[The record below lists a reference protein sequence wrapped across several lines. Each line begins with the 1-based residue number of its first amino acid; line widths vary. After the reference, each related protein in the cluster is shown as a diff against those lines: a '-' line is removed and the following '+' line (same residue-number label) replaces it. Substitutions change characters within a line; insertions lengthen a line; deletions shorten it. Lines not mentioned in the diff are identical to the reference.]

1 MRGDYLSIDMSAV
14 KKYMVTRGLTVE
26 GLAKMVGLTGDEAQ
40 QLQTF
45 V

>member
-1 MRGDYLSIDMSAV
+1 MSGDYSSIDMSAV
-14 KKYMVTRGLTVE
+14 KEYMVTRGLTVE

-40 QLQTF
+40 QLQTL